1 MAAPMIPQGKL
12 VPLFKKTIGL
22 DLGNPPTQ
30 LEANEAE
37 SIVPLASC
45 SNMDVLRNGTLIRR
59 DGEELLFDVLHA
71 RYLWAEGEFCFF
83 IAQDEMYQILP
94 NFEKKLVRHSLS
106 LGLPMYFCRVG
117 TRVYYSN
124 TVDSGYIQSST
135 DYPWDVTPY
144 RGPATDR
151 IFSEPKRGKFLR
163 LYQGRIYMAED
174 NILWFTEYMDYHKMD
189 LARNYIT
196 FSSRI
201 TGIAPTEDCLWVTTE
216 SEIVAI
222 LGEYANG
229 FRQGQMAEFGGGEGT
244 LARVPPGKTSRLGTW
259 WFVNTQ
265 NGVCMLGPGGQFVNA
280 TWPRFALP
288 CTKGVAMVTGD
299 KYVCTFS

>member
-1 MAAPMIPQGKL
+1 MVVPMIPQGKL
-12 VPLFKKTIGL
+12 VPLFKKTVGL

-71 RYLWAEGEFCFF
+71 RDLWAEGEFCFF

-106 LGLPMYFCRVG
+106 LGLSMYFCRVG

-144 RGPATDR
+144 RGPATDL
-151 IFSEPKRGKFLR
+151 SCAWSSPAAGTGVL
-163 LYQGRIYMAED
+163 AEGVD
-174 NILWFTEYMDYHKMD
+174 AKAPEGMP
-189 LARNYIT
+189 
-196 FSSRI
+196 SR
-201 TGIAPTEDCLWVTTE
+201 
-216 SEIVAI
+216 
-222 LGEYANG
+222 
-229 FRQGQMAEFGGGEGT
+229 
-244 LARVPPGKTSRLGTW
+244 
-259 WFVNTQ
+259 
-265 NGVCMLGPGGQFVNA
+265 
-280 TWPRFALP
+280 
-288 CTKGVAMVTGD
+288 AMVLISARTGSGESARLPATGR
-299 KYVCTFS
+299 VSVAGMTRAAVITARTLTP